1 MRGYWDGYFVGRAA
15 PLGLAPAEVVHA
27 VFWLRD
33 RGLVDTAGGFTDAG
47 RETKERIEALTDELA
62 APAYD
67 VLTADELDEL
77 IAGLE
82 PIAAAAQAV
91 DD

>member
-1 MRGYWDGYFVGRAA
+1 MRNIWRINRPD
-15 PLGLAPAEVVHA
+15 
-27 VFWLRD
+27 
-33 RGLVDTAGGFTDAG
+33 GGFTDAG

-67 VLTADELDEL
+67 VLSVDELDEL
-77 IAGLE
+77 VAGLE
-82 PIAAAAQAV
+82 PIAAAAQAI

>member
-1 MRGYWDGYFVGRAA
+1 MRAEEFGRIHHLPKAQLAAVVDG
-15 PLGLAPAEVVHA
+15 
-27 VFWLRD
+27 LRG
-33 RGLVDTAGGFTDAG
+33 RGLVDAAGGFTDTG

-67 VLTADELDEL
+67 VLSADELDEL

-82 PIAAAAQAV
+82 PIAAAL
-91 DD
+91 